1 MLNPLF
7 FPFENW
13 ILMCVLGTRNL
24 FLHRSLSVYTN
35 EEDKTFEAFFDAY
48 LMIAAEVRDIFGA

>member
-1 MLNPLF
+1 
-7 FPFENW
+7 
-13 ILMCVLGTRNL
+13 MCVLGTRNL

>member
-1 MLNPLF
+1 MSL
-7 FPFENW
+7 EQG
-13 ILMCVLGTRNL
+13 IYSCTD
-24 FLHRSLSVYTN
+24 RSLSVYTN